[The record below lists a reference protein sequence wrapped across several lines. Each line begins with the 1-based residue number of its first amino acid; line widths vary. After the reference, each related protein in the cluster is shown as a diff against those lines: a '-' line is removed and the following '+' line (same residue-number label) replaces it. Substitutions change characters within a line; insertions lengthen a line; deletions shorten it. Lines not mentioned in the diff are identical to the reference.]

1 MTPTFPRSSLS
12 FRTAG
17 FPSTDITFPNER
29 ALAVWLAVRERI
41 HKSHHKD
48 APTMT
53 DYKQKLSDIAK
64 REGVVVIAKI
74 MVAENRAYCI
84 TESELVDLISN
95 QRDGES
101 PAQTFARHFVSPKP
115 SFDGWFF
122 GFSRQPILSCRPGI
136 VGRGWCRLRWG

>member
-1 MTPTFPRSSLS
+1 
-12 FRTAG
+12 
-17 FPSTDITFPNER
+17 
-29 ALAVWLAVRERI
+29 
-41 HKSHHKD
+41 
-48 APTMT
+48 MT

-84 TESELVDLISN
+84 TESELVDLIFN
-95 QRDGES
+95 DRQDGES

-122 GFSRQPILSCRPGI
+122 GFSRNRNYRAGQG
-136 VGRGWCRLRWG
+136 

>member
-1 MTPTFPRSSLS
+1 
-12 FRTAG
+12 
-17 FPSTDITFPNER
+17 
-29 ALAVWLAVRERI
+29 
-41 HKSHHKD
+41 
-48 APTMT
+48 MT

-122 GFSRQPILSCRPGI
+122 GFSRNRNYRAGQG
-136 VGRGWCRLRWG
+136 